1 MSQPLTPSSH
11 QEAIFRFVE
20 QGSGHGVIMATAG
33 SGKSTTLVEVAHR
46 LPKNTRACFL
56 AFNTSA
62 AQQLK
67 DRLPAHVTARTVHA
81 LGLKTLATSIKGRKL
96 ARVHPRKYQELV
108 KARLRNTEENY
119 RVSSQTA
126 SQAVHYLRELTHY
139 ARVNLAQETDRGVL
153 ERLART
159 YHLRPPDQPELVS
172 NLHAQLWEILHDG
185 VALALEGL
193 YDYTDMIHAPL
204 VADLSPTQH
213 FDMVCVDEA
222 QDLSPMQ
229 LEFILRLPCPSGR
242 LLFVGDPKQAIYGFA
257 GADTRAMSRIVERT
271 QATVLPLSV
280 TYRCPRKHVRLAQQF
295 APAIQ
300 AAPGAAEGR
309 VTAIPEGALSRYVT
323 PGDLVLCRI
332 NAPLVETCLHL
343 IQQRVPA
350 QVLGRDIA
358 GKLVVDAKL
367 VFQQGLEDWRTK
379 LSRFEARELEG
390 IEQSKQPQDVIER
403 LVYRREDELAC
414 LRAVVDDAARG
425 GVTTLQ
431 GLTARIDGLFG
442 DTGGRVTLSTVH
454 RAKGKEAEN
463 VFILLPHLMPLPNA
477 GTPEEREAEDCVR
490 FVAVTR
496 AKQKLV
502 FVESENACDL
512 GGVWWRDMNTRPG
525 KEVASY
531 ETDAYTAI
539 V

>member
-1 MSQPLTPSSH
+1 MTRPSTPSPY
-11 QEAIFRFVE
+11 QEAIFRFALE
-20 QGSGHGVIMATAG
+20 GSGHGVIMATAG

-46 LPKNTRACFL
+46 LPVGTRACFL

-81 LGLKTLATSIKGRKL
+81 LGLKTLAASVKGRKL
-96 ARVHPRKYQELV
+96 ARVYPRKYQELV
-108 KARLRNTEENY
+108 KARLRNTEESY

-139 ARVNLAQETDRGVL
+139 ARVNLAQEADRGVL
-153 ERLART
+153 ERLTRT
-159 YHLRPPDQPELVS
+159 YHMRPPEQPELVS
-172 NLHAQLWEILHDG
+172 NLHTLLWEILRDG
-185 VALALEGL
+185 VTLALEGL
-193 YDYTDMIHAPL
+193 YDYTDMIYAPL
-204 VADLSPTQH
+204 AADLSPTRR
-213 FDMVCVDEA
+213 FDLVCVDEA

-229 LEFILRLPCPSGR
+229 LSFILRLPCPNGR

-257 GADTRAMSRIVERT
+257 GADTKAMSRIVERT

-280 TYRCPRKHVRLAQQF
+280 NYRCPQKHVRLARRF

-300 AAPGAAEGR
+300 AAPDAVEGR

-332 NAPLVETCLHL
+332 NAPLVETCLEL
-343 IQQRVPA
+343 IQKRIPA

-367 VFQQGLEDWRTK
+367 VFKQGLEDWRGK
-379 LSRFEARELEG
+379 LNRFEAREVEG
-390 IEQSKQPQDVIER
+390 IKQAKLPQDVTER
-403 LVYRREDELAC
+403 MVYRREDELAC
-414 LRAVVDDAARG
+414 LRAVVEDAVRG
-425 GVTTLQ
+425 GMTTLK
-431 GLTARIDGLFG
+431 GLEARIDSLFG
-442 DTGGRVTLSTVH
+442 DARGMVTLSTVH

-463 VFILLPHLMPLPNA
+463 VFILLPYLMPLPNA
-477 GTPEEREAEDCVR
+477 TTPEELEAEDCVR

-496 AKQKLV
+496 ARQKLV
-502 FVESENACDL
+502 FVEPGGACVPCAWWRE
-512 GGVWWRDMNTRPG
+512 GGVGDTT
-525 KEVASY
+525 KAVA
-531 ETDAYTAI
+531 
-539 V
+539 VGVV

>member
-1 MSQPLTPSSH
+1 MSRLWTPSSY
-11 QEAIFRFVE
+11 QEAIFRFVAE
-20 QGSGHGVIMATAG
+20 GTGHGVIMATAG

-46 LPKNTRACFL
+46 LPEGTRACFL

-62 AQQLK
+62 AQQLRA
-67 DRLPAHVTARTVHA
+67 RLPTHVTAHTVHA
-81 LGLKTLATSIKGRKL
+81 LGLKTLAASVKGRTL
-96 ARVHPRKYQELV
+96 AQVYPRKYQELV
-108 KARLRNTEENY
+108 KARVRHTEESY
-119 RVSSQTA
+119 RGSSQTA

-139 ARVNLAQETDRGVL
+139 ARVNLAQEDDHGVL

-159 YHLRPPDQPELVS
+159 YHLRPPDHPELVDS
-172 NLHAQLWEILHDG
+172 LHAQLWEILRDG

-193 YDYTDMIHAPL
+193 YDYTDMIHAP
-204 VADLSPTQH
+204 VQADLSPTQR
-213 FDMVCVDEA
+213 FDLVCVDEA

-229 LEFILRLPCPSGR
+229 LEFILRLSCPGGR

-271 QATVLPLSV
+271 RATVLPLSV
-280 TYRCPRKHVRLAQQF
+280 TYRCPRKHVRLAQRF
-295 APAIQ
+295 APAIE
-300 AAPGAAEGR
+300 AAPDAVEGK

-332 NAPLVETCLHL
+332 NAPLVETCLRL
-343 IQQRVPA
+343 IAQRVPA

-367 VFQQGLEDWRTK
+367 VFQQGLGDWQVK
-379 LSRFEARELEG
+379 LNRFEARELEG
-390 IEQSKQPQDVIER
+390 IEQTKQPPEVIER

-414 LRAVVDDAARG
+414 LRAVVGDAVQG
-425 GVTTLQ
+425 GVTTLR
-431 GLTARIDGLFG
+431 GLKVRIDGLFG
-442 DTGGRVTLSTVH
+442 DAGGRVTLSTVH

-477 GTPEEREAEDCVR
+477 ETTEEREAENCIR

-496 AKQKLV
+496 AKEKLV
-502 FVESENACDL
+502 FVEPEGTRDPTA
-512 GGVWWRDMNTRPG
+512 WWR
-525 KEVASY
+525 EVGVGHTTKAVAM
-531 ETDAYTAI
+531 EI

>member
-1 MSQPLTPSSH
+1 MSRPSTPSSH
-11 QEAIFRFVE
+11 QEAIFRFVTE
-20 QGSGHGVIMATAG
+20 EKGHGVIMATAG

-46 LPKNTRACFL
+46 LPEGTRACFL

-67 DRLPAHVTARTVHA
+67 DRLPTHIIACTVHA
-81 LGLKTLATSIKGRKL
+81 LGLKTLAAAVKGRRL
-96 ARVHPRKYQELV
+96 ARVYPRKYQELV
-108 KARLRNTEENY
+108 KARLRHTEASY

-139 ARVNLAQETDRGVL
+139 ARVNLAQEDDHGVL

-159 YHLRPPDQPELVS
+159 YHLRPPDHPELVN
-172 NLHAQLWEILHDG
+172 NLHRQLWAILQDG

-193 YDYTDMIHAPL
+193 YDYTDMIHTP
-204 VADLSPTQH
+204 VQADLSPTQR
-213 FDMVCVDEA
+213 FDLVCVDEA
-222 QDLSPMQ
+222 QDLSRVQ
-229 LEFILRLPCPSGR
+229 LEFILRLPCPGGR

-280 TYRCPRKHVRLAQQF
+280 TYRCPQKHVRLAQRF

-300 AAPGAAEGR
+300 AAPNAVEGR
-309 VTAIPEGALSRYVT
+309 VTAIPEGALPRYVK

-332 NAPLVETCLHL
+332 NAPLVETCLEL
-343 IQQRVPA
+343 IQRGVPA

-358 GKLVVDAKL
+358 GKLVSDAKL
-367 VFQQGLEDWRTK
+367 VFQQGLEDWRAK

-390 IEQSKQPQDVIER
+390 IERLKQPREVIER

-414 LRAVVDDAARG
+414 LRAVVGDAVQG
-425 GVTTLQ
+425 GVTTPR

-442 DTGGRVTLSTVH
+442 DAGGRVTLSTVH

-477 GTPEEREAEDCVR
+477 ETPEEREAEDCIR

-502 FVESENACDL
+502 FVEPEGTRDPGA
-512 GGVWWRDMNTRPG
+512 WWR
-525 KEVASY
+525 EASVVHPIGM
-531 ETDAYTAI
+531 EAVGTA
-539 V
+539 